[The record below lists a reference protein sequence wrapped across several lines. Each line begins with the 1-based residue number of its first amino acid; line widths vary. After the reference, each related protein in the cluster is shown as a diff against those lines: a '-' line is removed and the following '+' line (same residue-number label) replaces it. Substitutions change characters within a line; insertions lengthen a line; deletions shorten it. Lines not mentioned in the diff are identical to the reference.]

1 MMWMGLIRPFHGL
14 PKGGVKFL
22 RELAEN
28 NNRDWFEAHREVY
41 QNELLEPMQA
51 FVDALGMRLQQTYP
65 QLDFDPAANG
75 SGSLTRI
82 YRDVRFSKNKEPY
95 KPWLA
100 LRMWHGPFDRK
111 VGPGFFVRISPDGV
125 GLFSGC
131 WHFDKP
137 ILAAWREWVDRGT
150 NMDELGAAVAD
161 MVARGVTG
169 VGGLTYKRVP
179 RGYDKDHAR
188 AELLKHDGLYAI
200 LDPLPAKVIHSK
212 DLVEQCAASLERVQ
226 KLHEWLVDFYEYVR

>member
-1 MMWMGLIRPFHGL
+1 MVRMGLIRPFSGL
-14 PKGGVKFL
+14 PQEGVQFL
-22 RELAEN
+22 RDLEAN
-28 NNRDWFEAHREVY
+28 NNRDWFEAHRETY
-41 QNELLEPMQA
+41 QSQLLEPMQN
-51 FVDALGMRLQQTYP
+51 FVDALGMRLQQTFP
-65 QLDFDPAANG
+65 QIDFDPAANG

-82 YRDVRFSKNKEPY
+82 YRDVRFSKNKDPY

-100 LRMWHGPFDRK
+100 VRLWHGPFGRK
-111 VGPGFFVRISPDGV
+111 VGPGFFVRVTSDGI
-125 GLFSGC
+125 GLFAGC

-150 NMDELGAAVAD
+150 RMDELAKAVAD

-188 AELLKHDGLYAI
+188 AELLKHDGLYAV
-200 LDPLPAKVIHSK
+200 LDPLPKKTAHSK
-212 DLVEQCAASLERVQ
+212 QLVEECAQSLERVE
-226 KLHEWLVDFYEYVR
+226 HFYNWLVEFYEYVR